1 MTFKSRG
8 VVDKVWLGWF
18 ILQIIV
24 TPLIDGLPFYPKWLY
39 ATPDSPLYF
48 LQRIHELYVTT
59 YRDLIVTEWHSP
71 VPVRPWVRLCTY
83 IEMAFQLPT
92 SLYAVLRLRKGRG
105 TSGGDELLLLVY
117 AFNVFF
123 STLLCAHDVY
133 HWDEKLYTMAEK
145 HFIVGGIYG
154 SWMLIPFAMFV
165 DMYLRLYA
173 RVSTSDI
180 AKKTK

>member
-1 MTFKSRG
+1 M
-8 VVDKVWLGWF
+8 
-18 ILQIIV
+18 
-24 TPLIDGLPFYPKWLY
+24 IDGLPFYPKWLY

-154 SWMLIPFAMFV
+154 SWMLIRECSFAFSGS
-165 DMYLRLYA
+165 LFFSLYSMA
-173 RVSTSDI
+173 WSFLCAWTAD
-180 AKKTK
+180 

>member
-1 MTFKSRG
+1 
-8 VVDKVWLGWF
+8 
-18 ILQIIV
+18 
-24 TPLIDGLPFYPKWLY
+24 
-39 ATPDSPLYF
+39 
-48 LQRIHELYVTT
+48 
-59 YRDLIVTEWHSP
+59 
-71 VPVRPWVRLCTY
+71 
-83 IEMAFQLPT
+83 MAFQLPT